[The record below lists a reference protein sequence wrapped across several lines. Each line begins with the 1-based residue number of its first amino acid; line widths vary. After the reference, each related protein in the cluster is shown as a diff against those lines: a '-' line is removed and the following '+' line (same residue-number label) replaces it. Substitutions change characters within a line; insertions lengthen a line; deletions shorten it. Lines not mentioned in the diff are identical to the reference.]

1 MSLRRNISA
10 NLASQVYTTLIGI
23 LLVPLYLRYMGAEAY
38 GLVGFFAL
46 LQAWFNLL
54 DVGLTPT
61 IARQTARWRGGAID
75 ALALR
80 RLVRALEMLFVG
92 VAMAGVLA
100 LWSASSA
107 IAGGWL
113 QADALPA
120 HEVLAAVQL
129 MAPAIGLRWLSGL
142 YRATLTGLESLVW
155 LGGFNALIAT
165 LRFAG
170 VLPLL
175 VWVGATP
182 TLFFAYQLLIAVLE
196 LGVLVW
202 RTYAGLPSLPA
213 GTRAG
218 WKLSPLRPVLKFS
231 LSIAFTSSVWVLVT
245 QTDKLVL
252 SRVLP
257 LAEYGYFSLAV
268 LVASGIVTLTAPIG
282 NALMPR
288 MAALEAAGDHA
299 QLIRLYRQTTQLVV
313 VLAGA
318 AALTLA
324 YGAEPLLLAWTG
336 DAELSRLA
344 APVLALYALGNGVLA
359 VAAFPYYLQFA
370 KGNLRLHL
378 IGNAVFVVLLIP
390 TIVWATIH
398 YGAIGAGVVW
408 VGMNLLSFVAW
419 LPLVHHKF
427 EPGLNRK
434 WYLHDIAMVAAAS
447 GAAGFAVALTRPQWG
462 DARATQLAFIAFLAL
477 ATATAGA
484 VSSSVLRKQL
494 CARWH
499 MTRTVR
505 ASRA

>member
-23 LLVPLYLRYMGAEAY
+23 VLLPLYLRYMGAEAY
-38 GLVGFFAL
+38 GLVGFFAM

-75 ALALR
+75 ALTLR
-80 RLVRALEMLFVG
+80 RLLRALEVLFVG
-92 VAMAGVLA
+92 VAIAGVFA
-100 LWSASSA
+100 LWTASSA

-113 QADALPA
+113 QATALPT

-182 TLFFAYQLLIAVLE
+182 TLFFAYQLLIAALE
-196 LGVLVW
+196 LSVLVW
-202 RTYAGLPSLPA
+202 RSYAGLPSLHA
-213 GTRAG
+213 GARVG
-218 WKLSPLRPVLKFS
+218 WQLSPLRPVLKFS
-231 LSIAFTSSVWVLVT
+231 LSIAFTSAVWVLVT

-336 DAELSRLA
+336 DAELARLA

-378 IGNAVFVVLLIP
+378 IGNAAFVVLLIP
-390 TIVWATIH
+390 LIVWATIH

-408 VGMNLLSFVAW
+408 LGMNLLSFVAW
-419 LPLVHHKF
+419 LPLVHHRF

-434 WYLHDIAMVAAAS
+434 WYLQDIALLAAAS
-447 GAAGFAVALTRPQWG
+447 GAAGLAVALTKPQWS
-462 DARATQLAFIAFLAL
+462 DTRATQLAFIALLAL

-484 VSSSVLRKQL
+484 LSSSVLREHL
-494 CARWH
+494 RARWR
-499 MTRTVR
+499 MARSVR